1 MPSET
6 APAAGTETGGA
17 PATTAELDSASK
29 GALRRALRR
38 AARARLAVGLGL
50 VVVVAVAVVVALLV
64 GPTRLSIGEVVGALG
79 RRLSGREAASW
90 RDTVVVSVR
99 LPRAL
104 VALLVGG
111 GFAVA
116 GAALQGLFR
125 NPLADPGVLGVSSG
139 ASLGAVVAISA
150 GIAGRAIWT
159 LPLAA
164 FAGAAADVLLVFAIA
179 ARRGRGRLFSG
190 TLLLVGV
197 AVGALNVSLTT
208 FVLSAALAR
217 YDAGRQIVYWLLG
230 ALEARTW
237 DHVLLGAPAVL
248 AGVAIIG
255 AHARELDALLL
266 GEMGAASVGVD
277 VARVRLRVVLASALV
292 VGASVAVAGPIGFVG
307 LLVPHLIRLAVG
319 SAHRTLVP
327 LSFLGGGLFLLVA
340 DVVARTLPAREIP
353 VGVVTAAIGAP
364 AFLILLLRRR
374 TVGAVS

>member
-6 APAAGTETGGA
+6 APAAGTET
-17 PATTAELDSASK
+17 
-29 GALRRALRR
+29 RRAPSTNAEIESARQS
-38 AARARLAVGLGL
+38 AARGRGWTRLAFGIGLA
-50 VVVVAVAVVVALLV
+50 VVVAAAVVSALLV
-64 GPTRLSIGEVVGALG
+64 GPTRMSIGEVVGALG
-79 RRLSGREAASW
+79 RRLAGREAASW

-139 ASLGAVVAISA
+139 ASLGAVVGGSV
-150 GIAGRAIWT
+150 GGDSRTTWT
-159 LPLAA
+159 PAFAA
-164 FAGAAADVLLVFAIA
+164 FAGAAADVLVVFAIA

-248 AGVAIIG
+248 LGVAIIN

-307 LLVPHLIRLAVG
+307 LLVPHVIRLAVG
-319 SAHRTLVP
+319 SAHRALLP
-327 LSFLGGGLFLLVA
+327 LAFLGGGLFLLLA
-340 DVVARTLPAREIP
+340 DVVARTLPSREIP

-374 TVGAVS
+374 TAETVS